1 MTVEI
6 WNSLICLNNLSV
18 AETDIIY
25 QDISKAFGAL
35 MVSKKE
41 SSTLWLKEFHLS
53 FLWCNLLSNT
63 RQSSCRF
70 TLVNAS
76 MISLTQLGTAL
87 KSIVEINRLKGQH
100 GLPAQG
106 FCVKWKFSIVRTI
119 QFTVQPVPV
128 AKNATLWLFVRNLPW
143 NLGNPMHSKIFF
155 HLIFTPFHVIGC
167 KCLIF
172 FEGTLYIVYITRRKF
187 ASAIWWAYYSGGLIT
202 V

>member
-1 MTVEI
+1 M
-6 WNSLICLNNLSV
+6 
-18 AETDIIY
+18 
-25 QDISKAFGAL
+25 ISK
-35 MVSKKE
+35 KK

-63 RQSSCRF
+63 RHSSCRF

-76 MISLTQLGTAL
+76 TISLTQLGTAF
-87 KSIVEINRLKGQH
+87 KSIVEINRLKH

-128 AKNATLWLFVRNLPW
+128 AKNATLWLFAGNLPW
-143 NLGNPMHSKIFF
+143 DLGNPIHSKIFF
-155 HLIFTPFHVIGC
+155 HLIFTPFRLIGC

-172 FEGTLYIVYITRRKF
+172 FEGTLYIVNITINVDTDLVTML
-187 ASAIWWAYYSGGLIT
+187 SAAVFVAVADAGEGHTGPGLPFWTLKNAIFL
-202 V
+202 